1 MIVAKSYRE
10 TDSWKTELTMG
21 EADYLRL
28 LDIMEFNGVLTGRPA
43 FTELVDNATANAAME
58 N

>member
-1 MIVAKSYRE
+1 
-10 TDSWKTELTMG
+10 MG